1 MGKLQGSSGIIE
13 LELASVSVLEY
24 SLDHTWV
31 RIVDAQLREA
41 ALAKA
46 TFQSSPPDGRRF
58 RQDSAVAWELRT
70 AARHRAIGEEAIL
83 PDTVLHQ
90 LTALA
95 RALLESL
102 AEVLNLHRYIA
113 FAKTHAGHIVRMREL
128 RRHPCEG
135 FAVQGDR
142 ELRLGLED
150 VAEMEL
156 FTKRQAILWQPD
168 NSPILNA
175 TLSIPCQAIKADVV
189 ADIPEES
196 CTRDVRVCWCDAGH
210 DGATSHNHNFHD
222 KSASAARLQQSRTPI
237 P

>member
-175 TLSIPCQAIKADVV
+175 TLSIPCQATNVDVV
-189 ADIPEES
+189 ADFLENN
-196 CTRDVRVCWCDAGH
+196 TRDVRVCCCDAGQH
-210 DGATSHNHNFHD
+210 GGTSHSHNFHD
-222 KSASAARLQQSRTPI
+222 KSASAAHLQQSRTPI